1 MLAISLELIGSSTNP
16 NVPCSRISRAA
27 RRNAAS
33 ATRDNAPPTLTRL
46 TPIVEVGAA
55 MEEILRARRER
66 EWKCEAACRLHR
78 RVDSLDRMFECID
91 RIVVAIGAVFDGAAG
106 EPGGGRHPDGV
117 GDGLRIISKSVLEVG
132 AHRKIGGP
140 RQRGGMGHHLIAR
153 HAVVPSA
160 DGECVADAGGRQRLE
175 AHARQEARRADIPW
189 VRNDEGSIALVKRA
203 KRDGLVGL
211 CFRLLV

>member
-1 MLAISLELIGSSTNP
+1 MGRSRRWGCVPYAGCPRECEIARPRVRARGEVRGGPQASNMLAISLELIGSSTNP

-66 EWKCEAACRLHR
+66 EWKREAACRLHR

-117 GDGLRIISKSVLEVG
+117 GDGLRIISKSVLEV
-132 AHRKIGGP
+132 
-140 RQRGGMGHHLIAR
+140 
-153 HAVVPSA
+153 
-160 DGECVADAGGRQRLE
+160 
-175 AHARQEARRADIPW
+175 
-189 VRNDEGSIALVKRA
+189 
-203 KRDGLVGL
+203 
-211 CFRLLV
+211 